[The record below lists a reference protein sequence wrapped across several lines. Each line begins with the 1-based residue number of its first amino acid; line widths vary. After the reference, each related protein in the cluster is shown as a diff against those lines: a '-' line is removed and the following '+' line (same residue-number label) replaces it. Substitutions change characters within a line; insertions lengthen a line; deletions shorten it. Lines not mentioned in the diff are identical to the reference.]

1 VTAPRKRQ
9 PAAPT
14 AAGITAAWQ
23 PVIEPVRICLDSELV
38 LRIEDLEEQLLEAQR
53 QDAVSNRA
61 PVAPGIAEQVLGLQ
75 EQARAAEVEFRFRSL
90 GRRAYSD
97 LLRAHP
103 PTEAQKADAPAGQVL
118 MWDAD
123 TFPPALMSA
132 TCVQPADTTLD
143 WWRGVYD
150 DWGLGQVERLWKAC
164 LTANAG
170 VAEIP
175 KARVAYAM
183 IHGSAPS

>member
-1 VTAPRKRQ
+1 MTARKAPP

-14 AAGITAAWQ
+14 AADVAAAWQ
-23 PVIEPVRICLDSELV
+23 PVIEPVSIFLDSDLG
-38 LRIEDLEEQLLEAQR
+38 LRIEALEEELLEAQR
-53 QDAVSNRA
+53 QDAVANRV
-61 PVAPGIAEQVLGLQ
+61 PVAPGIAEEILRLKDR
-75 EQARAAEVEFRFRSL
+75 ARPVEFRFRSL

-103 PTEAQKADAPAGQVL
+103 PTDAQKADAPAGQVL
-118 MWDAD
+118 LWDAD
-123 TFPPALMSA
+123 TFPPALMA
-132 TCVQPADTTLD
+132 ACCVQPADTTAE
-143 WWRGVYD
+143 WWRNVYD

-170 VAEIP
+170 VAEVP
-175 KARVAYAM
+175 KGRVAYAM